1 MKLLQNVN
9 LEQPNSPDG
18 VPMTGRVECS
28 GRRNKEPA
36 TCLVEYNV

>member
-18 VPMTGRVECS
+18 VPMTGRIGSV
-28 GRRNKEPA
+28 PDDA
-36 TCLVEYNV
+36 TRSQQHAW